1 MKIGNVDVGEFID
14 SVPVLRLFAKNIALS
29 GGIAFIVQD
38 FLIPLYSN
46 YILPIVI
53 GLMLIAIFSLIYW
66 NFSNRTGKK
75 FDHGSFQISIV
86 LIILSIVITSLSS
99 VSKAFS
105 SGEEADRGIL
115 ASNVK
120 FIADLQGETNVYK
133 EDISS
138 LGRDISRLQSD
149 LSNLS
154 AQISSQI
161 SNEGSL
167 SNEDFLNK
175 ISSLIDEKK
184 LDSRISTDDLVD
196 DSNDNDE
203 AKEIKNLKRDLEIAT
218 ELLKQVTLSNVRV
231 QEKEKKSVFANSDSI
246 VFYIDELKDDVVDLK
261 NFSLQLLANTAL
273 VDTRDEFNLFKDET
287 SKNFDDFKEFTSNEI
302 NEIKKLTNLL
312 IEKGSSIGGSSPKLD
327 NSILKEMRDL
337 SNAVKENS
345 SSSSVDKEYLD
356 EITKTYETLI
366 TKLDNN
372 SSNNDLEG
380 LKKQL
385 ANLEANSSS
394 SSSNQS
400 EIDKVSA
407 LIGKLEQLESNS
419 SRNESVINDNLSGL
433 SELKYY
439 IVELMKD
446 QKEINLIVK
455 DLREI
460 LEKNDLENN

>member
-1 MKIGNVDVGEFID
+1 MKIGNVDIGEFID

-46 YILPIVI
+46 YILPIVV
-53 GLMLIAIFSLIYW
+53 GLMLISIFSLIYW
-66 NFSNRTGKK
+66 NFSKKTGKK

-105 SGEEADRGIL
+105 SGTDTDRGIL

-133 EDISS
+133 EDIAS

-154 AQISSQI
+154 AQISAQI

-184 LDSRISTDDLVD
+184 LDSRISADDLVD

-337 SNAVKENS
+337 SNAVKKNS
-345 SSSSVDKEYLD
+345 SSSNVDKEYLD

-366 TKLDNN
+366 TKLDNS

-419 SRNESVINDNLSGL
+419 SRNENVINDNLSGL

>member
-1 MKIGNVDVGEFID
+1 M
-14 SVPVLRLFAKNIALS
+14 
-29 GGIAFIVQD
+29 
-38 FLIPLYSN
+38 
-46 YILPIVI
+46 
-53 GLMLIAIFSLIYW
+53 
-66 NFSNRTGKK
+66 
-75 FDHGSFQISIV
+75 
-86 LIILSIVITSLSS
+86 
-99 VSKAFS
+99 
-105 SGEEADRGIL
+105 
-115 ASNVK
+115 
-120 FIADLQGETNVYK
+120 
-133 EDISS
+133 
-138 LGRDISRLQSD
+138 
-149 LSNLS
+149 
-154 AQISSQI
+154 
-161 SNEGSL
+161 
-167 SNEDFLNK
+167 
-175 ISSLIDEKK
+175 
-184 LDSRISTDDLVD
+184 
-196 DSNDNDE
+196 
-203 AKEIKNLKRDLEIAT
+203 
-218 ELLKQVTLSNVRV
+218 
-231 QEKEKKSVFANSDSI
+231 
-246 VFYIDELKDDVVDLK
+246 
-261 NFSLQLLANTAL
+261 ANTAL